1 MFGWGG
7 TFLLWGILSS
17 LIAMFTFGN
26 IAPVASAMF
35 LNVNI
40 AQRKTAGARLL
51 EVLELIRRKGE
62 RNDEAFARLR
72 CGGDVDAHFGA

>member
-1 MFGWGG
+1 M
-7 TFLLWGILSS
+7 LWEILSS

-51 EVLELIRRKGE
+51 EVLELVGREGKGYG
-62 RNDEAFARLR
+62 EAFAGLR
-72 CGGDVDAHFGA
+72 GRRDVDAHFGA